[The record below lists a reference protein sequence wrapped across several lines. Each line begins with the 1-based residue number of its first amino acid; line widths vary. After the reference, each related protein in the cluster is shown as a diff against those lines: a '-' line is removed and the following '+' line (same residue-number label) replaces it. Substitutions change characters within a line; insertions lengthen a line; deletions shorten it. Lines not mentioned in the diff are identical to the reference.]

1 MCTALV
7 AGNMIGSGI
16 FLLPASLAPFGA
28 LSILAWVL
36 TAFGSIALALVFAS
50 LGRRL
55 PRAGGPYAYTRAGFG
70 DLAGFLVG
78 WGYWISTLATNA
90 AISVALVSY
99 LTTFW
104 PALSE
109 DRILAAGLA
118 LGIIWLLTGVNCL
131 GVRTSGHVQLVS
143 TALKVV
149 PLVLVAIVGLLYF
162 DPENLRPLADH
173 AARPVSAT
181 TTAVALT
188 LWAFLGLE
196 SATIPAGDVV
206 EPKRTIPR
214 ATVLGTSLVAILYVA
229 STVAVMGMMA
239 PERLAASD
247 APFADAARQIAGGWA
262 GYGIAAGAVISC
274 FGALNGWILVQGQVP
289 MALAQDGLFP
299 AVFGRV
305 GRHGT
310 PAAGMV
316 ISSLLVT
323 VLMAMNY
330 TRTLNALFT
339 FVILLAT
346 LACLVAYVFSTMAEL
361 VLLRGGARGAR
372 RRRAAPAVIAV
383 LAFLYSM
390 WAVAGAG
397 VEAVYWGFL
406 LLLAGIPVHVWMR
419 TRQAPR
425 ADTSEPGPL
434 ASG

>member
-1 MCTALV
+1 MAPTGKLGAWMCTALV

-28 LSILAWVL
+28 ISILAWVL
-36 TAFGSIALALVFAS
+36 TAFGSVALALVFAS

-70 DLAGFLVG
+70 DFAGFLVG
-78 WGYWISTLATNA
+78 WGYWISILATNA
-90 AISVALVSY
+90 AIAVALVSY
-99 LTTFW
+99 LTTFS
-104 PALSE
+104 PALSQ
-109 DRILAAGLA
+109 DRILAAGTS
-118 LGIIWLLTGVNCL
+118 LGIIWLLTGVNCI
-131 GVRTSGHVQLVS
+131 GVRASGHVQLVS

-149 PLVLVAIVGLLYF
+149 PLVLVAIAGVFYF
-162 DPENLRPLADH
+162 DLGNLRPLGDH
-173 AARPVSAT
+173 ADRPIAAT
-181 TTAVALT
+181 TAAVALT

-196 SATIPAGDVV
+196 SATVPAGDVAD
-206 EPKRTIPR
+206 PSRTIPR
-214 ATVLGTSLVAILYVA
+214 ATVLGTSLVAVLYVA

-247 APFADAARQIAGGWA
+247 APFADAARQVAGGWA

-289 MALAQDGLFP
+289 MALARDGLFP
-299 AVFGRV
+299 AIFGRV
-305 GRHGT
+305 GRRGT
-310 PAAGMV
+310 PVAGMV

-323 VLMAMNY
+323 ALMAMNY

-346 LACLVAYVFSTMAEL
+346 LSCLVPYVFSTMAEL
-361 VLLRGGARGAR
+361 VLLRDRSLGKIRP
-372 RRRAAPAVIAV
+372 RAAPAVIAV

-390 WAVAGAG
+390 WAIAGAG
-397 VEAVYWGFL
+397 AEAVYWGFL

-419 TRQAPR
+419 ARR
-425 ADTSEPGPL
+425 AG
-434 ASG
+434 